1 MVTAL
6 AAAVRGSGADGY
18 NVHRLGS
25 TIGCRNMTGKII
37 AMTQA
42 SDWFYYQHDADAR
55 EPWCFDR
62 VVVWASYDT
71 GETRGLLSRHAGAAG
86 TLAPPPAG
94 ADGGY
99 IHWSELNPAQQ
110 REAVLQ
116 GKLAGS
122 SHPASDWK

>member
-1 MVTAL
+1 
-6 AAAVRGSGADGY
+6 
-18 NVHRLGS
+18 
-25 TIGCRNMTGKII
+25 MTGKII

-42 SDWFYYQHDADAR
+42 SDWFFYQENAGAR
-55 EPWCFDR
+55 EPWRFDR
-62 VVVWASYDT
+62 VVVWATDDK
-71 GETRGLLSRHAGAAG
+71 GETRGLLSRDAASAG
-86 TLAPPPAG
+86 TLSPPPAG
-94 ADGGY
+94 AAGGY